1 MVGDDRVK
9 TGGWQAGKQ
18 PMAEAMW
25 QVFLY
30 NPRTGSRSG
39 KTIFSK
45 EKNRLR
51 KKKFS
56 TVFGAYQW
64 MISVF
69 QSLKEKG
76 LKNRF

>member
-18 PMAEAMW
+18 PMAEAMR

-39 KTIFSK
+39 ITIFSK
-45 EKNRLR
+45 EKNRHC
-51 KKKFS
+51 KKN
-56 TVFGAYQW
+56 
-64 MISVF
+64 F
-69 QSLKEKG
+69 QPFLVHING
-76 LKNRF
+76 